1 MGDSRFCF
9 LSNNLKLRDP
19 MVILQCSYQKKEG
32 QCLPQNFL
40 FAVNLAA
47 MGHPYRLLRV
57 TQLLLGYPRESGKR
71 PTPKP
76 RREDRVLQF

>member
-1 MGDSRFCF
+1 M
-9 LSNNLKLRDP
+9 
-19 MVILQCSYQKKEG
+19 
-32 QCLPQNFL
+32 PQNFL